1 MHFLS
6 LYFTFNYLYVE
17 FFCCQIFYCFKI
29 FNCNKKFTLSEHYF
43 LFSFGAFQL
52 FLITQC
58 VGKTITICSVFN
70 YHFINCTIFH
80 IIWCNCGGR
89 PPDACGRPPPALKI
103 SCSTLTRLARSAS
116 SISSSLSSSSPK
128 SPASPSSLWR
138 RLAVAISAA
147 WRFRHFVRR
156 FWNHTW
162 NTKI

>member
-1 MHFLS
+1 MLSFFVVKYCIVLKYFNAIKKSLS
-6 LYFTFNYLYVE
+6 LNI
-17 FFCCQIFYCFKI
+17 IFS
-29 FNCNKKFTLSEHYF
+29 LVLEH
-43 LFSFGAFQL
+43 SQL

-103 SCSTLTRLARSAS
+103 SCSTFTRLARSAS

-128 SPASPSSLWR
+128 SPASPSSLCR

-162 NTKI
+162 NRKNIIVKSF